1 MISHLSFLIQDEIT
15 VKKTLCASVKITTLV
30 FGNIKR
36 DSICIKSV
44 EGTLTSIWFFFYF
57 FYWLLY
63 VSSIFCKTKYCG
75 ILMIKLKSLIK
86 LRKWTDSRTESEET
100 QICDKSHW

>member
-44 EGTLTSIWFFFYF
+44 EGTLTSI
-57 FYWLLY
+57 
-63 VSSIFCKTKYCG
+63 
-75 ILMIKLKSLIK
+75 
-86 LRKWTDSRTESEET
+86 
-100 QICDKSHW
+100 